1 MKKLFFAL
9 ITSFLFVATAWGQC
23 YSEYLQSTV
32 LEISKRNTV
41 AFETDFTNHPVKKVS
56 FMAKRY
62 ATGIGDLYLEE
73 CINGSWKGIWQANP
87 GVVTKTFIGIE
98 TEVDYANY
106 EVAIDN
112 KATAIRFK
120 TDGVLSYKKYLKNV
134 ILEYVS
140 DYTKIPSTS
149 INFVN
154 GAGTH
159 TINIE
164 YSSLTNPLTA
174 SLEKQDG
181 VISLNS
187 VNIANAGCS
196 YYGTVPLTIS
206 YNPTNCKDYT
216 NKIIFSNGTKIEINC
231 TYERSFTIDTEDI
244 KFPIVELD
252 GNAQTIGRNVLYSY
266 NLENVTATLENADT
280 PFSLSTEVLAEACAK
295 GSKTLTISFDPK
307 EVGPYTN
314 VIKLSNGSS
323 ISISGECSKKIN
335 TKLEVLKESYTSVS
349 LNWTKVDGATAY
361 RVIENSTG
369 TSYIVDGILTSFN
382 FRGLQTN
389 TSYSFTLYALFDG
402 VASLNSSNDVT
413 AKTLQTDV
421 PIQDCIVYENAGE
434 KRLMASTD
442 EEIIYDF
449 KKDNSE
455 SLVYTKRV
463 EFEARM
469 RDATVLGVTY
479 PATVSPGEDMML
491 YVKLEGKSEFEK
503 FGWNAHNA
511 GITESYK
518 KFTVEI
524 PYNTVAIRFFTGT
537 FNGGCWREVKNLKVY
552 KDRKLDAYLDEKLEK
567 KAEELDFGI
576 IEPNASVSKTLYV
589 KYVHAVLASDVT
601 YDNGMR
607 VVVEDG
613 LGHYKVEYDQKNPC
627 AEGSQAVKV
636 TFTPTNCTTDYNA
649 TLTLLNGETVEVKL
663 KGTLKRN
670 SGTVSEITW
679 TGAVD
684 TNWDNRANWEKA
696 DENVLSVADVLDEK
710 LKVNIP
716 AGLAQYPV
724 IPDVSTDQKF
734 KTDRDKACDCAQVN
748 AGDNATATMIAD
760 KIYMANGAALVG
772 VETLNAGTLRYNEV
786 EIDFTP
792 VRCYK
797 DAKDSLRYDW
807 TLVGPVVKPW
817 NEDKLGETRN
827 VVSGD
832 YFLQDLPHVY
842 MHKAGVQENPETGL
856 LSAMWNE
863 SFPDLDVDLTHE
875 RAFAIR
881 IPDQYGRNMDWWGM
895 KFEKLPAEVYNSLF
909 LKEGETPYDGEALHT
924 YTFKGRFYNDASLPT
939 YTLPNAGEY
948 VVLNNS
954 YPANIDAQKLK
965 AGLGREIQYYDY
977 INKGFVILGDD
988 NKSIMSQ
995 SSFII
1000 KAKAN
1005 SEKIEIKRDWFET
1018 SKTDHKCASVDTESF
1033 RVELR
1038 NKAASSASEIYV
1050 CYDPLKEDELNYSV
1064 DATKIFN
1071 TMEASLPDLYSMRYN
1086 KKLSGLVTPTLSEP
1100 IPLGI
1105 NVSLEDQTFT
1115 FSLKK
1120 STLSAD
1126 VILEDRLA
1134 NTQYNLSEGEI
1145 CEVEG
1150 LKTGLCE
1157 GRFYLLLAE
1166 QEVEDPEISTGID
1179 DALIGDIDIYT
1190 NGNSVVVSSTSDIEL
1205 AQVIV
1210 SDMAGRSQVY
1220 NVSDNYAQIN
1230 LPVETGVYTIN
1241 VIGDKSSRVEKIK
1254 IN

>member
-23 YSEYLQSTV
+23 TATETISNFRLGDPTWGGFNYDDKTKEYT
-32 LEISKRNTV
+32 
-41 AFETDFTNHPVKKVS
+41 TNLNSPIVS
-56 FMAKRY
+56 FTYEKTAWG
-62 ATGIGDLYLEE
+62 ATGIEWRIDEKVDGNWVNKFIDNNGSGSATVELSRGTRTFRFVYSGNFAGDFSNIKITQGSYLEIPTDE
-73 CINGSWKGIWQANP
+73 IDF
-87 GVVTKTFIGIE
+87 GVIE
-98 TEVDYANY
+98 EGNSAPNKSIK
-106 EVAIDN
+106 ID
-112 KATAIRFK
+112 
-120 TDGVLSYKKYLKNV
+120 
-134 ILEYVS
+134 
-140 DYTKIPSTS
+140 
-149 INFVN
+149 
-154 GAGTH
+154 
-159 TINIE
+159 
-164 YSSLTNPLTA
+164 YSSIENNLTA
-174 SLEKQDG
+174 SVSTEVFSIDKT
-181 VISLNS
+181 
-187 VNIANAGCS
+187 NIASADCS
-196 YYGTVPLTIS
+196 YGTTALNVS
-206 YNPTNCKDYT
+206 FKPTQLGIFSDEIT
-216 NKIIFSNGTKIEINC
+216 FSNG
-231 TYERSFTIDTEDI
+231 
-244 KFPIVELD
+244 IVVKVYGE
-252 GNAQTIGRNVLYSY
+252 YSR
-266 NLENVTATLENADT
+266 
-280 PFSLSTEVLAEACAK
+280 
-295 GSKTLTISFDPK
+295 
-307 EVGPYTN
+307 
-314 VIKLSNGSS
+314 
-323 ISISGECSKKIN
+323 KIN
-335 TKLEVLKESYTSVS
+335 TTLKVVKEGYTSVS
-349 LNWTKVDGATAY
+349 LSWDKVQDATAY

-369 TSYIVDGILTSFN
+369 TSYIVDGNLTSFN

-421 PIQDCIVYENAGE
+421 PIQDCIVYENAAE
-434 KRLMASTD
+434 KKFMAST
-442 EEIIYDF
+442 EENITYDL
-449 KKDNSE
+449 KTGNSE
-455 SLVYTKRV
+455 SLAYTKRV

-469 RDATVLGVTY
+469 QDATVLGVTY
-479 PATVSPGEDMML
+479 PASVSLGSDMKL
-491 YVKLEGKSEFEK
+491 LIKLEGENEFKES
-503 FGWNAHNA
+503 GWNAHA
-511 GITESYK
+511 AEIKESYK

-552 KDRKLDAYLDEKLEK
+552 KDRKLETKTV
-567 KAEELDFGI
+567 ELNFGEV
-576 IEPNASVSKTLYV
+576 EPNVSMSKTFDIDYI
-589 KYVHAVLASDVT
+589 HAVLASDIT

-670 SGTVSEITW
+670 SGTVTEITW

-684 TNWDNRANWEKA
+684 TNWDNRANWKKA
-696 DENVLSVADVLDEK
+696 DGNGNVLSVADVLGTN

-716 AGLAQYPV
+716 AGLTQYPV
-724 IPDVSTDQKF
+724 IPDVSTAKAF
-734 KTDRDKACDCAQVN
+734 KEDRDKACNCAQVN

-797 DAKDSLRYDW
+797 DDNDSLRYDW

-817 NEDKLGETRN
+817 NEDKPGETRN

-832 YFLQDLPHVY
+832 YFLHDLPHVY
-842 MHKAGVQENPETGL
+842 MHKAEVKEDPKTGL

-909 LKEGETPYDGEALHT
+909 LKEGETPYDGTAPHT

-939 YTLPNAGEY
+939 YTLPNAGEI
-948 VVLNNS
+948 VALNNS

-965 AGLGREIQYYDY
+965 AGIGREIQYYDY
-977 INKGFVILGDD
+977 INKGFVALGGN

-1000 KAKAN
+1000 EAKAN
-1005 SEKIEIKRDWFET
+1005 SEKIDIKREWFET
-1018 SKTDHKCASVDTESF
+1018 SKTAHRSASVDTESF
-1033 RVELR
+1033 RIELR

-1050 CYDPLKEDELNYSV
+1050 CYDPLKEDALNYSV
-1064 DATKIFN
+1064 DATKVFN

-1126 VILEDRLA
+1126 VILEDRQT

-1179 DALIGDIDIYT
+1179 EAQIGDIDVYT
-1190 NGNSVVVSSTSDIEL
+1190 NGNSVVVSSTSDIEI

-1254 IN
+1254 LY

>member
-9 ITSFLFVATAWGQC
+9 ITSFLFVASSWGQC
-23 YSEYLQSTV
+23 PPEPILSNETTIGTGDSKSYSTNMIGCRKISFDVKRNATFSGNFVVTIYNGETVIKEST
-32 LEISKRNTV
+32 LEPWDMSTGYENFSIESDGRDITSVKFYFSNWGTGKRTFKKVEGHISKTL
-41 AFETDFTNHPVKKVS
+41 TIP
-56 FMAKRY
+56 
-62 ATGIGDLYLEE
+62 
-73 CINGSWKGIWQANP
+73 
-87 GVVTKTFIGIE
+87 
-98 TEVDYANY
+98 
-106 EVAIDN
+106 
-112 KATAIRFK
+112 TA
-120 TDGVLSYKKYLKNV
+120 
-134 ILEYVS
+134 
-140 DYTKIPSTS
+140 P
-149 INFVN
+149 INFLN
-154 GAGTH
+154 GAGTR
-159 TINIE
+159 TIDIQ
-164 YSSLTNPLTA
+164 YSALTSNLTA

-181 VISLNS
+181 VISLGVPTSTSINS
-187 VNIANAGCS
+187 VKIANAGCS

-216 NKIIFSNGTKIEINC
+216 NKIIFSNGTTIEISC

-252 GNAQTIGRNVLYSY
+252 GNAQRIDRNVSYSY
-266 NLENVTATLENADT
+266 NLENVTATLESADT

-307 EVGPYTN
+307 KVGPYTN

-323 ISISGECSKKIN
+323 INISGECSKKIN

-349 LNWTKVDGATAY
+349 LNWTKVNEATAY

-369 TSYIVDGILTSFN
+369 TSYIVDGNLTSFN

-389 TSYSFTLYALFDG
+389 TPYSFTLYALFDG
-402 VASLNSSNDVT
+402 VASLNSSNDIT

-463 EFEARM
+463 EFETRM

-679 TGAVD
+679 TGDVD
-684 TNWDNRANWEKA
+684 TNWDNRANWNKA
-696 DENVLSVADVLDEK
+696 DGNVLSAADVLDEK

-716 AGLAQYPV
+716 AGLTQYPV
-724 IPDVSTDQKF
+724 IPDVSTAKAF
-734 KTDRDKACDCAQVN
+734 KEDRDKACDCAQVN

-760 KIYMANGAALVG
+760 KIYMGSGAALVG
-772 VETLNAGTLRYNEV
+772 VETLKADDVSRYREVQMDFIPERYNSTTGFYEW
-786 EIDFTP
+786 
-792 VRCYK
+792 
-797 DAKDSLRYDW
+797 S
-807 TLVGPVVKPW
+807 LVGPVVKPW
-817 NEDKLGETRN
+817 DEEGNTRD

-832 YFLQDLPHVY
+832 YYKNDLPHVK
-842 MHKAGVQENPETGL
+842 MHEAVMIKDGEDYTQTWDN
-856 LSAMWNE
+856 
-863 SFPDLDVDLTHE
+863 SFASLTVKIPHDK
-875 RAFAIR
+875 AFAIR
-881 IPDQYGRNMDWWGM
+881 MPNQYGRNSSGNGI
-895 KFEKLPAEVYNSLF
+895 PAQVYN
-909 LKEGETPYDGEALHT
+909 KKNDTKYDHT
-924 YTFKGRFYNDASLPT
+924 EDIKFTFTGRFYNENALPK
-939 YTLPNAGEY
+939 YTGLTPEQP
-948 VVLNNS
+948 VLLNNT
-954 YPANIDAQKLK
+954 YPANIDADKLQSMCNGSIQIYEGHSFSYVGGSK
-965 AGLGREIQYYDY
+965 DAVISSHYGFIFTPNLGVTELIIPEKCFQTTAVDNNRSAETEVKSLRLQLKNEESDVYSVVY
-977 INKGFVILGDD
+977 I
-988 NKSIMSQ
+988 S
-995 SSFII
+995 
-1000 KAKAN
+1000 
-1005 SEKIEIKRDWFET
+1005 
-1018 SKTDHKCASVDTESF
+1018 
-1033 RVELR
+1033 
-1038 NKAASSASEIYV
+1038 
-1050 CYDPLKEDELNYSV
+1050 EDELKDDVANYAV
-1064 DATKIFN
+1064 DAPKLFN
-1071 TMEASLPDLYSMRYN
+1071 DMESNLADLYVMRYDS
-1086 KKLSGLVTPTLSEP
+1086 KWAGLTVPTVEES

-1105 NVSLEDQTFT
+1105 KVRTANQKYKFNLLNSNLDCEI
-1115 FSLKK
+1115 
-1120 STLSAD
+1120 
-1126 VILEDRLA
+1126 ILEDRQEA
-1134 NTQYNLSEGEI
+1134 KEYNLSAGEV
-1145 CEVEG
+1145 CEVSD
-1150 LKTGLCE
+1150 LKVGYCR
-1157 GRFYLLLAE
+1157 GRFYLKTSESAE
-1166 QEVEDPEISTGID
+1166 EDEDVTTDISESEVSTS
-1179 DALIGDIDIYT
+1179 IDIYA
-1190 NGNSVVVSSTSDIEL
+1190 NGNSVTVSSNDNIRSI
-1205 AQVIV
+1205 IV
-1210 SDMAGRSQVY
+1210 SDLSGRQMNY
-1220 NVSDNYAQIN
+1220 NVNGQYIVLD
-1230 LPVETGVYTIN
+1230 LPVASGIYTIN
-1241 VIGDKSSRVEKIK
+1241 VIGDNTSRIAKLK
-1254 IN
+1254 LN